1 MELWAGVISQ
11 LAKRGRTIH
20 GYVNNH
26 FAGHS
31 PASARELQ
39 RLLDLAP
46 VEPEQLGEQMT
57 LF

>member
-1 MELWAGVISQ
+1 VYV
-11 LAKRGRTIH
+11 
-20 GYVNNH
+20 YVNNH

-39 RLLDLAP
+39 RFMRQTP
-46 VEPEQLGEQMT
+46 VEPEKLGEQLM